1 MRRRTGALA
10 GASLV
15 LTVGVLSACQ
25 GGGGINIPTS
35 IPTSISVTL
44 PTVPGQPETT
54 TTLPPQT
61 TTTQPPRTTTTE
73 PPRTTTTTEPP
84 RTTTQTTTVTDTV
97 TNTVTTTVTN
107 TPTTTTTTPTTTTT
121 TTNTATAAP
130 TPQPVSSTST
140 LPPWAWVV
148 LALLLIGLIA
158 LIVWLVQR
166 SRVRGEWDDKCTA
179 ARRDAQWFEDSL
191 VQQVMSRGSTAE
203 AWRTWQSAQP
213 RLLALDESL
222 YSLATTAPDEERGAR
237 ATQLR
242 ARVGGLVE
250 AMGAD
255 TSTGPDADVDD
266 LRDRRAA
273 VERARTE
280 LRQVLDAEAQRW
292 N

>member
-1 MRRRTGALA
+1 MRRWTGALA
-10 GASLV
+10 GAGLV

-166 SRVRGEWDDKCTA
+166 SRVRGEWDDKYTA

-191 VQQVMSRGSTAE
+191 VQQVMSRSSTAE

-280 LRQVLDAEAQRW
+280 LRQVLDVEAQRW